1 MNKQIILTI
10 SLLISNRPDT
20 VRKCLDSLKPL
31 LDNIPSE
38 LILVNTGCGEEVR
51 GIIEEYKAQIID
63 FEWCRDF
70 SKARNAGLERA
81 KGEWFLYLDDDEW
94 FEDVSEIVRFFQSG
108 EYRAYGVGLYTQRNY
123 MLLDGSEY
131 TELLVARM
139 IRLEPDIKFIYKVH
153 ECFSRAPGRARKL
166 NAYVHHYGYIY
177 KDKEEHHAHAMR
189 NISLLL
195 EERKEHPLNMRHAL
209 QLAQEYNSIGE
220 REKSLELS
228 REAIDCAERGAVE
241 SEYCL
246 SSLYANEIN
255 AYVNLKRYDEAIEKG
270 ELYLK
275 SRRTDKLV
283 KALIAGRLTSAYM
296 AKEDYG
302 KCLEHAHRYWDTYQ
316 DYLKNEESFMGF
328 ISPITDIS
336 FHERMRAVFLGNGI
350 RAAVQSGQAALAWEW
365 FQGIGWDGNKDYI
378 EESMVR
384 DIVGR
389 MPEAEEKEREYYNK
403 MCDILLSHEE
413 LKGFVIHTIMKRCAY
428 CEGEAPHSGHDS
440 EGRNSVERDQENRD
454 SRSRNLLED
463 ERQARPDGEWN
474 RRIRTAAAYLDLQP
488 VHWFLKLIGL
498 TTAAF
503 LPETGIA
510 CSGREAEEMAA
521 EVWSVMEESM
531 PQMRA
536 YNMPEAVKRLGGD
549 NGHVVE
555 SIPFL
560 DWEKRIAR
568 YFSCFSWKETA
579 WWAERL
585 ADMLHPDSMHLFV
598 WRAACGI
605 SRASGA
611 AAELE
616 KKADSGDGKKG
627 LPEKEEK
634 AMAEITDGLREY
646 AVCRVTLCESI
657 YQPQIIQD
665 MPDILPEEY
674 RGAYAIWNLLEMT
687 EAERYGD
694 AVNAVREIKELL
706 PGLANIMK
714 HYLKWLN
721 GRMERQK
728 QESRQA
734 VSEFQILAR
743 QIKAKIYGLMEAGE
757 YGAALSV
764 AEQIEAMLPGDA
776 EIQQIKEK
784 IRRKL

>member
-1 MNKQIILTI
+1 MSKQIILTI

-31 LDNIPSE
+31 RDSISSE
-38 LILVNTGCGEEVR
+38 LILVDTGCGEEVR
-51 GIIEEYKAQIID
+51 GIIQEYNARIID
-63 FEWCRDF
+63 FQWCRDF
-70 SKARNAGLERA
+70 SKARNAGLEKA

-94 FEDVSEIVRFFQSG
+94 FEDVTEIVRFFQSG
-108 EYRAYGVGLYTQRNY
+108 EYRFYGVGLYTQRNY

-139 IRLEPDIKFIYKVH
+139 VRLEPDIKFIYKVH

-166 NAYVHHYGYIY
+166 DVYVHHYGYIY

-228 REAIDCAERGAVE
+228 REAISAAEQGPVE

-255 AYVNLKRYDEAIEKG
+255 AYVNLERYDEAIQKG

-296 AKEDYG
+296 EKGDCG
-302 KCLEHAHRYWDTYQ
+302 KCLEHAKRYWDTYQ
-316 DYLKNEESFMGF
+316 DYLKNEESFMGL
-328 ISPITDIS
+328 ISPITDIT
-336 FHERMRAVFLGNGI
+336 FHERLRAIFLGNGI
-350 RAAVQSGQAALAWEW
+350 RAAVRFGQAAPAWEW
-365 FQGIGWDGNKDYI
+365 FQGIGWEGNKSYI
-378 EESMVR
+378 EEDMVR

-389 MPEAEEKEREYYNK
+389 MPEAEERERECYRN
-403 MCDILLSHEE
+403 MCDILLGHEE
-413 LKGFVIHTIMKRCAY
+413 LKGFVIYTIMERCAR
-428 CEGEAPHSGHDS
+428 CEEDANSG
-440 EGRNSVERDQENRD
+440 
-454 SRSRNLLED
+454 
-463 ERQARPDGEWN
+463 
-474 RRIRTAAAYLDLQP
+474 RIRTAAAYRDLQP
-488 VHWFLKLIGL
+488 VHWFLKLVRL

-503 LPETGIA
+503 FPETGVT
-510 CSGREAEEMAA
+510 CSGQEAEEMAA
-521 EVWSVMEESM
+521 EVWSAMEESM
-531 PQMRA
+531 PQMKA
-536 YNMPEAVKRLGGD
+536 YDMLEAVRRLGGD
-549 NGHVVE
+549 NGQVVE
-555 SIPFL
+555 AIPFL

-568 YFSCFSWKETA
+568 YFARFSWKETV

-616 KKADSGDGKKG
+616 KMTADM
-627 LPEKEEK
+627 PEDERK
-634 AMAEITDGLREY
+634 AMTEIMDGLREY

-657 YQPQIIQD
+657 YQPRIIQE
-665 MPDILPEEY
+665 MPEILSEEY
-674 RGAYAIWNLLEMT
+674 RGAYAIWDLLEMT

-694 AVNAVREIKELL
+694 AVNAVREIKGLL

-721 GRMERQK
+721 GRLERQK
-728 QESRQA
+728 QDSRKA
-734 VSEFQILAR
+734 AGEFEILAR
-743 QIKAKIYGLMEAGE
+743 QIKAKIYELTEAGE

-764 AEQIEAMLPGDA
+764 AEQIQTLLPGDA

-784 IRRKL
+784 IRRNL